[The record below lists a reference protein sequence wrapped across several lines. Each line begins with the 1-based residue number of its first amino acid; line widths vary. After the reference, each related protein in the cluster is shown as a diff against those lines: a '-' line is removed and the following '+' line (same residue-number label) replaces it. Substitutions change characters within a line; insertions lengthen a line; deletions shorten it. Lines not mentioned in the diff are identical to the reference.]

1 MHDLET
7 MICFWCHA
15 ETDSLTK
22 DHIIPYSLGGTDDCT
37 VQSCA
42 DCQNRLSKAEHE
54 VARKSMLAIHALTA
68 PVAPRHPERPT
79 SGHLKPKYF
88 MVKHPEGGYG
98 ETLFSAGERA
108 SLLPY
113 FEIKVVPGEPLEGRV
128 RGTTDGARQLLDVFR
143 RGLKNTPRPDRFLF
157 EINVSCDLDPS
168 ISEDKSFWPRIVL
181 LPGDRLLLRG
191 RNPEEIARFMHVFMQ
206 LATSDYA
213 VPEVWSTKGGEIKGG
228 TPHLMALKFNPQAVR
243 RVAAKVAYGLF
254 ATVTNG
260 SLGSGHDAYLRRY
273 ILGFLDST
281 DEPVF
286 EGPTPLTTTT
296 SNEPHYV
303 VFSPDHDP
311 QSAVVSFYGYAFRI
325 DLGPQSKLS
334 DPAAVICQI
343 DGSGIRLASADE
355 TIEIINGIS
364 GITFSQPW
372 KRPSETS
379 DE

>member
-1 MHDLET
+1 
-7 MICFWCHA
+7 
-15 ETDSLTK
+15 
-22 DHIIPYSLGGTDDCT
+22 
-37 VQSCA
+37 
-42 DCQNRLSKAEHE
+42 
-54 VARKSMLAIHALTA
+54 
-68 PVAPRHPERPT
+68 
-79 SGHLKPKYF
+79 
-88 MVKHPEGGYG
+88 
-98 ETLFSAGERA
+98 
-108 SLLPY
+108 
-113 FEIKVVPGEPLEGRV
+113 
-128 RGTTDGARQLLDVFR
+128 
-143 RGLKNTPRPDRFLF
+143 
-157 EINVSCDLDPS
+157 
-168 ISEDKSFWPRIVL
+168 
-181 LPGDRLLLRG
+181 LLLRG